1 MSKRIIYSNNAPKPV
16 GPYSQAVESGG
27 FVFLSGQIPINPE
40 TGKVVSGDISLET
53 EQVFKN
59 IKAVLEAA
67 GLNVSN
73 IVKTTVYLT
82 DLSQFSQVNEVYKSF
97 FENEAPAR
105 SCVGVSSL
113 PKGVNIEMDVIAI
126 REV

>member
-59 IKAVLEAA
+59 IKAVLKAA